1 MVTFRLPSACRG
13 RTAVRIQDLCMG
25 RIIGKLVNLE
35 KCKMNGRNDL
45 YNPTRNR
52 ANSVLQI
59 AVLLFSIR
67 KLARVRGSRVNEPR
81 RIHAT
86 LSVHK
91 F

>member
-1 MVTFRLPSACRG
+1 M
-13 RTAVRIQDLCMG
+13 I
-25 RIIGKLVNLE
+25 
-35 KCKMNGRNDL
+35 GRNDL

-67 KLARVRGSRVNEPR
+67 KLALFRGSRVNEPR